1 MGKHTV
7 QTAVASRPSD
17 NSAELDNDDASGTK
31 RGVMA
36 SNAATSLHAS
46 ATSQESRPLID
57 CLLIVMGFGLC
68 RAWIVS
74 CLSASVA
81 SYSLRTDWVYLLAGA
96 GAAALAAFAMTRY
109 AGSLARMHEHL
120 TDYMVGLILA
130 SIVCVPAA
138 TWLDSPTLLL
148 LGLIVGGAGSG
159 LLQVMW
165 GERFAAQSLY
175 YSLVCAPAAAIVT
188 GIMLSLTTTSN
199 QLVFVVLPLL
209 SGLLLA
215 LECKRCRV
223 NWKTGLPE
231 GDVEEGMDAGGALH
245 ADVQTEPWTSKGA
258 GEEAA
263 KEEACIGAGAR
274 TGTETNTKA
283 PAHAGLFASHQDRMR
298 LAKDTAKLMV
308 SIMTFSFL
316 VRVFDAFPIVG
327 DDPFDLFGGSGSFS
341 LVLVGI
347 LFLVVSFLIKDR
359 MNVTFLYRLSLP
371 VMIAGLVAIA
381 LLFDQRTPASVII
394 IGIGYELFDI
404 LAWVLFSETAR
415 HRGWAWSPYV
425 FGIGVASMYVGM
437 AAGYV
442 LSAVLHPLIESG
454 AAGKGGCA
462 VPVAGREMRRRRPTP
477 WAHSAR
483 TGSAVLPGARTHA
496 FHHCTRPAYREEHG
510 SHAHREDLPEDRHP
524 QAAGP
529 HRLRG
534 RLGSPGRR
542 RAAAGPLKGRR
553 LPTIRLAAAVVLPV
567 CRTPRR
573 PPAGREEG
581 PRWPHRLAAGRRA
594 HRLAPCERPSLAGR
608 RAKKET
614 LLGNLLGS
622 FL

>member
-7 QTAVASRPSD
+7 QTAVVSCPSD

-36 SNAATSLHAS
+36 SNVATSLHAS

-57 CLLIVMGFGLC
+57 CLLIIMGFGLC

-245 ADVQTEPWTSKGA
+245 ADEQTEPWSAKGA

-263 KEEACIGAGAR
+263 KAEAGIGAGAR
-274 TGTETNTKA
+274 TGTETNAKA
-283 PAHAGLFASHQDRMR
+283 PAHAGLFTSHQDRMR

-454 AAGKGGCA
+454 A
-462 VPVAGREMRRRRPTP
+462 VRISSVALM
-477 WAHSAR
+477 
-483 TGSAVLPGARTHA
+483 AVLCLVVIAFLVLPESTIQSMLTMKKSGKKVEAEARQEKADAPSLSLEEKCEGVAQLHGLTPRELEVLCFLARGRTLSIIARDLHIAKNTARTHIEKIYQKTDI
-496 FHHCTRPAYREEHG
+496 HKQQDLIDYVEDWDPLDDGEQLPAH
-510 SHAHREDLPEDRHP
+510 
-524 QAAGP
+524 
-529 HRLRG
+529 
-534 RLGSPGRR
+534 
-542 RAAAGPLKGRR
+542 
-553 LPTIRLAAAVVLPV
+553 
-567 CRTPRR
+567 
-573 PPAGREEG
+573 
-581 PRWPHRLAAGRRA
+581 
-594 HRLAPCERPSLAGR
+594 
-608 RAKKET
+608 
-614 LLGNLLGS
+614 
-622 FL
+622 